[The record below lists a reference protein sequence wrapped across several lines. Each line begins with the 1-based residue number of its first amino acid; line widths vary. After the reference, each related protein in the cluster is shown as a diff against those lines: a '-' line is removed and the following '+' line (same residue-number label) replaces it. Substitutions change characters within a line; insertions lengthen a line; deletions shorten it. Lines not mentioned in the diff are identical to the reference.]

1 MFSGNFGVPT
11 AAEIQIDREIEEVKA
26 AFAAGREI
34 SQIEPWNQRLSRC
47 CPAVQRLLE
56 IGSLLAVDD
65 EESEESEEFD
75 GAVRGFCSE
84 EQKELRM
91 RRYEEMAASGKEI
104 QFVPSTEV
112 L

>member
-1 MFSGNFGVPT
+1 MFFGVPT
-11 AAEIQIDREIEEVKA
+11 AEEVIDREIAEAQA
-26 AFAAGREI
+26 AFVAGREI
-34 SQIEPWNQRLSRC
+34 SQIEPWRDRLARC

-56 IGSLLAVDD
+56 IDSLLAVDD
-65 EESEESEEFD
+65 DEESEEFD

-91 RRYEEMAASGKEI
+91 RIYEEMAASGKEI
-104 QFVPSTEV
+104 EFVPSTEV